1 MTSFP
6 GVGTPRIPG
15 MANDESGGL
24 CKGEA
29 PESQLHFRPIALNFV
44 HYLDIV
50 DLGLVARIRK
60 CSKEN
65 CLFTQPQMENIIEN
79 THLY

>member
-1 MTSFP
+1 
-6 GVGTPRIPG
+6 

-50 DLGLVARIRK
+50 DLGLYAHRPY
-60 CSKEN
+60 N